1 MKRILGAAL
10 AALTLLACS
19 QQAPRQMSDPVDYV
33 NTLVGTASTFALS
46 TGNTYPATAVPWG
59 MNFWTPQTGKD
70 GENRATQYLIS
81 KGFAIIERNWRTK
94 GGEIDIIAYKND
106 IIAFVEVKT
115 LPNGTRDMIQR
126 ELNYQ
131 KRQRI
136 IKTSKRFLLKHR
148 EYSNSYVRFDV
159 IVIDMPGLDPV
170 YHIEN
175 AFSE

>member
-1 MKRILGAAL
+1 M
-10 AALTLLACS
+10 
-19 QQAPRQMSDPVDYV
+19 
-33 NTLVGTASTFALS
+33 NTK
-46 TGNTYPATAVPWG
+46 
-59 MNFWTPQTGKD
+59 QTGME
-70 GENRATQYLIS
+70 GESRACEYLLK

-106 IIAFVEVKT
+106 TVVFVEVKT
-115 LPNGTRDMIQR
+115 LPNGTADMIQR

-148 EYSNSYVRFDV
+148 QYSNSYIRFDV
-159 IVIDMPGLDPV
+159 IVMDMPGFDEV

-175 AFSE
+175 AFTE

>member
-1 MKRILGAAL
+1 M
-10 AALTLLACS
+10 
-19 QQAPRQMSDPVDYV
+19 
-33 NTLVGTASTFALS
+33 NTK
-46 TGNTYPATAVPWG
+46 
-59 MNFWTPQTGKD
+59 QTGKD

-106 IIAFVEVKT
+106 TIVFVEVKT
-115 LPNGTRDMIQR
+115 LPNGTIDMIQR

-136 IKTSKRFLLKHR
+136 IKTSKRFLLNHR
-148 EYSNSYVRFDV
+148 QYSNSYVRFDV
-159 IVIDMPGLDPV
+159 IVIDMPGLEPV
-170 YHIEN
+170 YHVEN